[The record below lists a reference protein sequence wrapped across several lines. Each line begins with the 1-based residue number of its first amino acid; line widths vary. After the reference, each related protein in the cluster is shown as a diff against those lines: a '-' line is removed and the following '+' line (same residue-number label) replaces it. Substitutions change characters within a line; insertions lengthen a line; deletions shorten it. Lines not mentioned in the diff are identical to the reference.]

1 MMPSMP
7 PPTPNPRRR
16 PSAFRRVLLALTVA
30 TGVLSATPHTAHA
43 ADDDTDENDARLQGY
58 TPKVESKSSGLGMTW
73 VLLFLLGG
81 GCVGVMFMNP
91 KRSHLD

>member
-1 MMPSMP
+1 MSSRTATHP
-7 PPTPNPRRR
+7 RR
-16 PSAFRRVLLALTVA
+16 PSVFRRGLLALTVA
-30 TGVLSATPHTAHA
+30 TGVLAATPHAA
-43 ADDDTDENDARLQGY
+43 RADDDIDDNDARIQGY
-58 TPKVESKSSGLGMTW
+58 TPKVESKSSGLGLTW